1 MKQKEL
7 LRKFTAAAAA
17 AVMTIALSACGAGA
31 SAGNTAK
38 EAAASE
44 TTVIAS
50 TTAAQETGAAE
61 TTQETPAA
69 ASTEAAAASTQEAAA
84 AGKQTDTAAGSQ
96 TDAVRVGSLK
106 GPTTMGIVNLR
117 KASEDGTSE
126 GSYIFTMAT
135 QPDEI
140 AADIA
145 GGKLDIAM
153 VPANL
158 ASVLYNKTKGGV
170 SVVDINTL
178 GVIYCVSGNTEI
190 HSVKDLAGK
199 TVLSTGQGAT
209 PEYAL
214 RFILS
219 ENGID
224 PDNDVNI
231 EWKSEHAECLSALLE
246 SEEGVAMLPQPFV
259 TTAMTKAEGLRVA
272 LDLTEEWNRTQE
284 GAENPS
290 KFLTGVT
297 IVRKE
302 FAEEHPEQVEAFL
315 AAYSE
320 SVAFVNEN
328 VAEAALLI
336 EAADIVPAAIA
347 EKAIPACN
355 IVFITGS
362 EMKDALA
369 GYLAVLADQ
378 NPQSVGGTLP
388 KDDFYYER

>member
-1 MKQKEL
+1 MGKTLLNGYQNIARVIPANYLGTYISTLGGNMKKKVIAVLMIVAL
-7 LRKFTAAAAA
+7 LVTALA
-17 AVMTIALSACGAGA
+17 ACGKKEEPKQEGA
-31 SAGNTAK
+31 ETPVEEASEAK
-38 EAAASE
+38 ESE
-44 TTVIAS
+44 EPAD
-50 TTAAQETGAAE
+50 AE
-61 TTQETPAA
+61 E
-69 ASTEAAAASTQEAAA
+69 SEAA
-84 AGKQTDTAAGSQ
+84 TADVVNVVA
-96 TDAVRVGSLK
+96 LK
-106 GPTTMGIVNLR
+106 GPTAMGMIELMD
-117 KASEDGTSE
+117 SDGYNVE
-126 GSYIFTMAT
+126 LLAA
-135 QPDEI
+135 PDEVAPLI
-140 AADIA
+140 IQGKADIA
-145 GGKLDIAM
+145 A

-158 ASVLYNKTKGGV
+158 ASVIYNKTEGGV
-170 SVVDINTL
+170 QVLNINTL
-178 GVIYCVSGNTEI
+178 GVIYIIEKGEGVN
-190 HSVKDLAGK
+190 SVEDLRGK
-199 TVLSTGQGAT
+199 TIFASGQGAT

>member
-1 MKQKEL
+1 
-7 LRKFTAAAAA
+7 
-17 AVMTIALSACGAGA
+17 
-31 SAGNTAK
+31 
-38 EAAASE
+38 
-44 TTVIAS
+44 
-50 TTAAQETGAAE
+50 
-61 TTQETPAA
+61 
-69 ASTEAAAASTQEAAA
+69 
-84 AGKQTDTAAGSQ
+84 
-96 TDAVRVGSLK
+96 
-106 GPTTMGIVNLR
+106 
-117 KASEDGTSE
+117 
-126 GSYIFTMAT
+126 
-135 QPDEI
+135 
-140 AADIA
+140 
-145 GGKLDIAM
+145 
-153 VPANL
+153 
-158 ASVLYNKTKGGV
+158 
-170 SVVDINTL
+170 
-178 GVIYCVSGNTEI
+178 
-190 HSVKDLAGK
+190 
-199 TVLSTGQGAT
+199 
-209 PEYAL
+209 
-214 RFILS
+214 
-219 ENGID
+219 
-224 PDNDVNI
+224 
-231 EWKSEHAECLSALLE
+231 
-246 SEEGVAMLPQPFV
+246 MLPQPFV

>member
-17 AVMTIALSACGAGA
+17 AVMTIALSACAAGA

-50 TTAAQETGAAE
+50 TTAVQEAGAAETSQEAGSAE
-61 TTQETPAA
+61 TTQETP
-69 ASTEAAAASTQEAAA
+69 AAASTQEAAA
-84 AGKQTDTAAGSQ
+84 AGKQTGTAAGLQ

-214 RFILS
+214 SYLL
-219 ENGID
+219 EKNGVTD
-224 PDNDVNI
+224 CKI
-231 EWKSEHAECLSALLE
+231 EFKSEATEIAAALNADPQQIA
-246 SEEGVAMLPQPFV
+246 VLPQPFV
-259 TTAMTKAEGLRVA
+259 TVAEAKNPELKTAFSLS
-272 LDLTEEWNRTQE
+272 DEWDKV
-284 GAENPS
+284 S
-290 KFLTGVT
+290 KDGSHMVTGVT
-297 IVRKE
+297 IVRNEFLKDHPDAVSVFLKE
-302 FAEEHPEQVEAFL
+302 HAV
-315 AAYSE
+315 S
-320 SVAFVNEN
+320 
-328 VAEAALLI
+328 
-336 EAADIVPAAIA
+336 A
-347 EKAIPACN
+347 EKAVSDIDTTAGLVAQYGIIEKTPVAAKALPYCN
-355 IVFITGS
+355 IVCIAGD
-362 EMKDALA
+362 EMKTALS
-369 GYLAVLADQ
+369 GYLQVLYDA
-378 NPQSVGGTLP
+378 NPKSVGGALP
-388 KDDFYYER
+388 ADDFYYTGK